1 MPTERVNR
9 LGYRVQE
16 LARSLGLPK
25 STLYDMIRRGELR
38 AIRSGRVLVVLAED
52 LEGWKK
58 DQRVSGI
65 AQ

>member
-1 MPTERVNR
+1 MPTESVNR
-9 LGYRVQE
+9 LGYRVHE

-58 DQRVSGI
+58 DRRVSGI